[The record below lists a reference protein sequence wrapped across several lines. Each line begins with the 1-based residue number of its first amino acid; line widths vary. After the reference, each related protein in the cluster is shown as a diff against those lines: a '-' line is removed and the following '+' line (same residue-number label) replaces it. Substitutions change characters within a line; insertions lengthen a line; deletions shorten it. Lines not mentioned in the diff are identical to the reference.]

1 MKNIHSQK
9 LKTIVWITTIL
20 YFLFLIWVL
29 YLKFGQYSTIA
40 MQHANLHQFTGY
52 ERLMIDIN
60 PFKLSPMH
68 SDKRQAV
75 IEIILNAFVTF
86 PLGVALNI
94 IDKKPKLWKHLII
107 VFSFSLI
114 IECLQFVTLIGGFT
128 PSDLIMN
135 TLGCVIGYIIYHV
148 IVKRLPDRVNV
159 TIFTIANAILSASL
173 VYAVITIIDIKE
185 LLKEIFSVNHLTTI
199 PWK

>member
-1 MKNIHSQK
+1 MKNIHSK
-9 LKTIVWITTIL
+9 NLKTIVWVTTIL

-114 IECLQFVTLIGGFT
+114 IEASFPLISWEQAPYPFFGRRNN
-128 PSDLIMN
+128 S
-135 TLGCVIGYIIYHV
+135 
-148 IVKRLPDRVNV
+148 
-159 TIFTIANAILSASL
+159 
-173 VYAVITIIDIKE
+173 
-185 LLKEIFSVNHLTTI
+185 SVL
-199 PWK
+199 WMFYS